1 MMFVS
6 ITVHKVFLKQLKQG
20 IGCLLKGFDKIMHII
35 SNHIRGIV
43 ICITGN
49 INVIYNKKNKS
60 AKKAL
65 KKMRNSGLGIE
76 PCRTSNIVS
85 N

>member
-35 SNHIRGIV
+35 SNQIRAIA

-49 INVIYNKKNKS
+49 INTIYNKKTNLP
-60 AKKAL
+60 KKHL
-65 KKMRNSGLGIE
+65 KKSKTVIL
-76 PCRTSNIVS
+76 VS
-85 N
+85 NLAEHQI